1 MRMNPASRP
10 IYLDYHATTPTDP
23 RVAAIVHRHMTEVF
37 GNANS
42 VDHSFG
48 DEALAAVEAARRS
61 VATLI
66 EADPRS
72 IVFTSGATESLNLAL
87 QGLVRAFRSQGQRG
101 PLRVGLLPVEH
112 LAVIETCQALAEAG
126 ELEPTYFAVDQR
138 GRLDLEDVEA
148 KCRNGLHLVCVMAA
162 NNEIGTLYP
171 IEDAAR
177 IAHQHGAIFLTDA
190 TQAAGKIPIRFNDWG
205 IDLLALSAHKMYGP
219 KGIGALVI
227 APGVRLKA
235 PLFGGGHQGGRRSG
249 TLNVPGIVGLGEACR
264 LRQNEMVVDEPR
276 IATQRDHLE
285 RLLIEGI
292 PELAVNGDPERRLAG
307 NLHVSVSGIPNGP
320 IIARLRNMVALST
333 GAACSSGIEA
343 PSHVLRALALPADAI
358 DGALRIGL
366 GKFTTDDEVERAA
379 REIIS
384 VVTDV
389 RTALSPA

>member
-10 IYLDYHATTPTDP
+10 IYLDCHATTPTDP
-23 RVAAIVHRHMTEVF
+23 RVAAIVHRYMTEVF

-48 DEALAAVEAARRS
+48 DEALAAVDAARRS

-112 LAVIETCQALAEAG
+112 LAVIETCQALAESG
-126 ELEPTYFAVDQR
+126 EVEATYFAVDQR

-148 KCRNGLHLVCVMAA
+148 KCRNGLDLVCVMAA
-162 NNEIGTLYP
+162 NNEVGTLYP

-177 IAHQHGAIFLTDA
+177 IAHQHGAILLTDA

-205 IDLLALSAHKMYGP
+205 IDLLALTAHKMYGP
-219 KGIGALVI
+219 KGVGALVI
-227 APGVRLKA
+227 APGVRLEA
-235 PLFGGGHQGGRRSG
+235 LLFGGGHQGGRRSG
-249 TLNVPGIVGLGEACR
+249 TLNVPGIAGLGEACR
-264 LRQNEMVVDEPR
+264 LRQNEMAVDEPR
-276 IATQRDHLE
+276 IATQRDRLE

-307 NLHVSVSGIPNGP
+307 NLHVSVNGLPNGP
-320 IIARLRNMVALST
+320 IIARLRNRVALST

-379 REIIS
+379 REIVSIVS
-384 VVTDV
+384 DV

>member
-23 RVAAIVHRHMTEVF
+23 RVAAIVHRYMTEVF

-48 DEALAAVEAARRS
+48 DEALAAVEGARRS

-66 EADPRS
+66 ETDPRS

-87 QGLVRAFRSQGQRG
+87 QGLVRAFRSHGQRRA
-101 PLRVGLLPVEH
+101 LRVGLPPVEH
-112 LAVIETCQALAEAG
+112 LAVIETCQALAKSG
-126 ELEPTYFAVDQR
+126 DVEPTYFAVDQR
-138 GRLDLEDVEA
+138 GRLDLGDVEA
-148 KCRNGLHLVCVMAA
+148 KCRNGLDLVCIMAA
-162 NNEIGTLYP
+162 NNEVGTLYP

-177 IAHQHGAIFLTDA
+177 IAQQHGAIFLTDA

-219 KGIGALVI
+219 KGVGALVI
-227 APGVRLKA
+227 APGVRLEA
-235 PLFGGGHQGGRRSG
+235 LFFGGGHQGGRRSG
-249 TLNVPGIVGLGEACR
+249 TLNVPGIAGLGEACR
-264 LRQNEMVVDEPR
+264 LRQNEMAVDEPR
-276 IATQRDHLE
+276 IATQRDRLE

-307 NLHVSVSGIPNGP
+307 NLHVSVSGLPNGP
-320 IIARLRNMVALST
+320 IIARLRSRVALST

-384 VVTDV
+384 VVSEV